1 MNQEVFPI
9 KESVINDLKN
19 ALAEK
24 FIEARQEAGLS
35 QRKLEKLSGV
45 KQPVI
50 ARMEKGYTAPHLD
63 TILKI
68 LTPLGKTL
76 EIVPLNK
83 KNHK

>member
-1 MNQEVFPI
+1 M
-9 KESVINDLKN
+9 KK
-19 ALAEK
+19 A
-24 FIEARQEAGLS
+24 
-35 QRKLEKLSGV
+35 V
-45 KQPVI
+45 KKAI

-83 KNHK
+83 KHHK